1 MEQYNKIIK
10 TLVDFSEEEIKEL
23 YKAMPQLRAAKIY
36 EKEVKSKATIARC
49 GRCCFLR
56 HKRGFRNRICRLCEA
71 FNSRKMKGL
80 SIRKKLYD
88 VITKEPVPDLLLN
101 NIYLLKLALESM
113 TVSQDCPTKAFAS
126 FKLKGY
132 SLGRSPIIK
141 SAVEVYIDFTT
152 LNMGVSVVGEG
163 INFIIERPLQD
174 FSYLIEALAIDLK
187 TRDFIRLEYLDFL
200 TISGDL

>member
-1 MEQYNKIIK
+1 MEQYKKIIK
-10 TLVDFSEEEIKEL
+10 TLADFSEEEIKEL

-36 EKEVKSKATIARC
+36 EKEVKNTEEIVRC
-49 GRCCFLR
+49 VRCCFLR
-56 HKRGFRNRICRLCEA
+56 NKKGFRNRICKLCDY
-71 FNSRKMKGL
+71 FTSRKMKGL
-80 SIRKKLYD
+80 GVRKKVYD

-113 TVSQDCPTKAFAS
+113 VVSQDYPTKAFAS

-132 SLGRSPIIK
+132 SLGHTPPTK
-141 SAVEVYIDFTT
+141 SVVEVYIDFTT
-152 LNMGVSVVGEG
+152 LNMGVSVIGEKL
-163 INFIIERPLQD
+163 NFIIERPIQD

-200 TISGDL
+200 TVSGEL